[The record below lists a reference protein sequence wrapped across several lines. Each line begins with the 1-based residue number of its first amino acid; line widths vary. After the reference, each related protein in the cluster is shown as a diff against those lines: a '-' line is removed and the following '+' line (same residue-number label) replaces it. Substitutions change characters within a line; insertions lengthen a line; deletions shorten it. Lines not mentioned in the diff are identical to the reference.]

1 MKAFLFIL
9 PAMLFAPAMAQ
20 KAITVDPH
28 DFTRTPCE
36 YRRAPCPGES
46 PARPESTDNKIVET
60 HQITVPL
67 ASGSSVD
74 ATVSLVAISPR
85 GRDTVIEQRVI
96 VTYETLYRELRSEA
110 TRRAVHARLASL
122 ARGYG
127 VNRIDIAACRPRS
140 TECEVSSFEIENALA
155 DD

>member
-1 MKAFLFIL
+1 MKTFLFIL
-9 PAMLFAPAMAQ
+9 PVIMNAPAMAQ
-20 KAITVDPH
+20 KAIIVDPH

-46 PARPESTDNKIVET
+46 PTPPVSTDNKIVET
-60 HQITVPL
+60 QQITVPL
-67 ASGSSVD
+67 ASGASVD

-96 VTYETLYRELRSEA
+96 VTYESLYRELRSEA
-110 TRRAVHARLASL
+110 TRNAVYARLAPL

-127 VNRIDIAACRPRS
+127 VNRTDIAACRPRS
-140 TECEVSSFEIENALA
+140 AECEVSSFETEDVLA